1 MTEQKTLTFMEAIA
15 EARKGAVIKRIAEYS
30 HELIFYRGV
39 LSVKGRTE
47 VSIFVAEELLDAKY
61 IIVTPAPKPKV
72 KVALY
77 AYHYGDRPF
86 PELSTFYYKD
96 DKIFSGAFIG
106 KGVKWFKRLDWS
118 EMEVDE

>member
-15 EARKGAVIKRIAEYS
+15 EARKGAVIGLVDGLLMYWDFLAERLKF
-30 HELIFYRGV
+30 HNDDMDVVIEADVLDRG
-39 LSVKGRTE
+39 
-47 VSIFVAEELLDAKY
+47 Y
-61 IIVTPAPKPKV
+61 QIVIPAPKPKV

-96 DKIFSGAFIG
+96 DKIFAGAFIG

>member
-15 EARKGAVIKRIAEYS
+15 EARKGAKLRNIYS
-30 HELIFYRGV
+30 CAMVEWRGGELVDYVQKMPILINEHTV
-39 LSVKGRTE
+39 TS
-47 VSIFVAEELLDAKY
+47 KY
-61 IIVTPAPKPKV
+61 LIVTPAPKV

-86 PELSTFYYKD
+86 PELSAFYYKD

-106 KGVKWFKRLDWS
+106 KGLKWFKRLDWS
-118 EMEVDE
+118 EIEVGE